1 MYEFGCFCYFL
12 YCIELFDCIYYR
24 IDWIREFSVY
34 GRRSLACSDSMD
46 SYRRLVTRDFAWFL
60 PIWF

>member
-24 IDWIREFSVY
+24 IDWIREFVY
-34 GRRSLACSDSMD
+34 TGGGVWRAAIPWIHTVD
-46 SYRRLVTRDFAWFL
+46 
-60 PIWF
+60 